1 MPDEFWSLTMREF
14 RLMQSG
20 HMKMEADKR
29 IHEWNIAR
37 TLGVFTL
44 SPHMKKGK
52 KLKPK
57 DLISLPIDDK
67 QIKTDSV
74 EERRKKAAL
83 ALKKR
88 EYLKS
93 KKSKNG

>member
-1 MPDEFWSLTMREF
+1 
-14 RLMQSG
+14 
-20 HMKMEADKR
+20 MKMEADRR

-44 SPHMKKGK
+44 QPHLKKGK

-57 DLISLPIDDK
+57 DLIALPIDDK
-67 QIKTDSV
+67 KINV
-74 EERRKKAAL
+74 EKVDKRRKNAEL

-88 EYLKS
+88 QYIKN
-93 KKSKNG
+93 KKSKNA